1 MHASAP
7 PRGPHRRAFSKPL
20 ITGVPVDPRAPVP
33 FLLLGYSALLARYH
47 QHRVRHMDRLGALLH
62 RGRRVVLVGN
72 HVLDVADALLFVA
85 ALVSRYGRAPHFI
98 GHENIIFQVPG
109 LRELARSW
117 GAIPSRHM
125 DEAGDALGRDGLLM
139 LFPGSGTE
147 AALRRYREEPYRL
160 KWQGRLG
167 FLRLALD
174 HDAEIVFVAAVGIE
188 EMYYQSTLRIPDWM
202 LGLFNAGDA
211 DRYHGTPISF
221 GLLGPHL
228 LPTIFPLPVQIV
240 HDLSPAIDLGDREAA
255 RRDPQIL
262 AALQRRVWEE
272 CQAYLDRAVTRRD
285 QAAPCLDRVV
295 RGVERTMQRTGI

>member
-7 PRGPHRRAFSKPL
+7 PRGRDRGAFSKPL

-33 FLLLGYSALLARYH
+33 FLLLGYSRLLARYH
-47 QHRVRHMDRLGALLH
+47 QHRVRHMDRLGTLLQ

-72 HVLDVADALLFVA
+72 HVLDVTDALLFTA
-85 ALVSRYGRAPHFI
+85 AVVNTYGRAPHFI
-98 GHENIIFQVPG
+98 GHENVIFQVPG

-125 DEAGDALGRDGLLM
+125 AEAGDALGKDGLLM

-160 KWQGRLG
+160 KWQDRLG

-174 HDAEIVFVAAVGIE
+174 HDADIVFVAAVGVE
-188 EMYYQSTLRIPDWM
+188 EMYYQSMLRAPDWM
-202 LGLFNAGDA
+202 MALFNAGDA
-211 DRYHGTPISF
+211 ARYHGTPISF

-228 LPTIFPLPVQIV
+228 LPTVFPLPVRIV
-240 HDLSPAIDLGDREAA
+240 HDLSPPLDLGDREAA
-255 RRDPQIL
+255 RRDPQVL
-262 AALQRRVWEE
+262 VALQHRVWGE
-272 CQAYLDRAVTRRD
+272 CQAYLDRAVARREHR
-285 QAAPCLDRVV
+285 APCVDRVV
-295 RGVERTMQRTGI
+295 RSVERILQRTGI